1 MPQQII
7 NSLRSP
13 SVIRVVDAGT
23 YTISLAN
30 LAASAAETVSTASI
44 KSVAWSTSNN
54 IVISRNS
61 QNVLSLYGTGEWR
74 LADFGSV
81 ITANNDS
88 NIVITVVD
96 GTAILEV
103 SKEAIYNPVLETL

>member
-1 MPQQII
+1 MAQEIT

-13 SVIRVVDAGT
+13 SIIRVVDAGT

-30 LAASAAETVSTASI
+30 LAATAAETVSSASI

-81 ITANNDS
+81 ITANNS
-88 NIVITVVD
+88 SSIVISVVN

-103 SKEAIYNPVLETL
+103 SKEATYNPVLETL

>member
-88 NIVITVVD
+88 NIVITVIN

>member
-1 MPQQII
+1 MSQEIT
-7 NSLRSP
+7 NSLRST

-30 LAASAAETVSTASI
+30 LATTAAETVTSASI

-54 IVISRNS
+54 IIISRNS
-61 QNVLSLYGTGEWR
+61 QNVLSLFGSGEWR

-81 ITANNDS
+81 VTSNNNS
-88 NIVITVVD
+88 SIVITVVD

-103 SKEAIYNPVLETL
+103 SKEATYNPVLETL

>member
-1 MPQQII
+1 MPHQII